1 MKTSLPVL
9 FRGTALAVV
18 AASVLVAFV
27 GCKTNELGRGKMQ
40 IEAATEE
47 RALAVLREGLN
58 AKGDDQ
64 FWVSIHAAEGLTLGG
79 RGQEVIAFLE
89 PMLATEKDAQRRCG
103 IGRELVR
110 AGDRAKVSV
119 LTEVLTSPDPYG
131 HIHAAESLY
140 KVYEVGD
147 PDAMRRHFKEGDSVK
162 LRLMAAAALA
172 RHGDLGAVAYI
183 REMRDGDDPEG
194 IQIAAWILGRIGN
207 AKDIE
212 PLRKRLDDAPTP
224 LIKAYVEHALAA
236 LGDPDGLIALSRNL
250 DSDDPAIRTY
260 AATFAGD
267 AKAAFVQP
275 KLEKMIESDEHLD
288 ARVRAAQTLLQL
300 SR

>member
-18 AASVLVAFV
+18 AASVLVTFV

-79 RGQEVIAFLE
+79 RGQEVIAFLG

-250 DSDDPAIRTY
+250 DSDNPAIRTY